1 MANQRVSP
9 GGLASPEASVFA
21 AHFPANIIRRS
32 HPLGE
37 PRSGEGREEPIEGG
51 VGTEPVAGGGLLP
64 EGGSPPVLGATG
76 QEVRDRIA
84 RRLDQASRGVGDQDA
99 PTDGQDA
106 GGAPGWS
113 AGLLRR
119 DDHVGSAGG
128 AEQQAQ
134 DDEAASLWV
143 PGP

>member
-1 MANQRVSP
+1 MA
-9 GGLASPEASVFA
+9 A
-21 AHFPANIIRRS
+21 AEGV
-32 HPLGE
+32 GE
-37 PRSGEGREEPIEGG
+37 PRREAGRAEEVEGG
-51 VGTEPVAGGGLLP
+51 AGAEPVAGGGLLP
-64 EGGSPPVLGATG
+64 EGGSPSVLGATG
-76 QEVRDRIA
+76 QEVRDRIP

-128 AEQQAQ
+128 DEQQDQ